1 MIRESV
7 VLHVHPGRE
16 AEYEAAFRVAS
27 AIIARQPGHVAHTL
41 HRGVEET
48 SAYLLTVEWE
58 SVEAHEA
65 GFRGS
70 ADYQEWRRLLH
81 PFYVE
86 LPPVPHYRE
95 VDLTRG

>member
-1 MIRESV
+1 MITESV

-16 AEYEAAFRVAS
+16 AEYEAAFRVA
-27 AIIARQPGHVAHTL
+27 APIIARQRGYVSHSL
-41 HRGVEET
+41 KRGVESPST
-48 SAYLLTVEWE
+48 YLLTVEWE
-58 SVEAHEA
+58 TVEDHET

-95 VDLTRG
+95 LDPPA

>member
-1 MIRESV
+1 MITESV

-16 AEYEAAFRVAS
+16 AEYEAAFRTAAPIV
-27 AIIARQPGHVAHTL
+27 ARQRGYVAHSL
-41 HRGVEET
+41 KRGIEDP
-48 SAYLLTVEWE
+48 SSYLLTVEWE
-58 SVEAHEA
+58 TVEDHEA

-95 VDLTRG
+95 VGPTA

>member
-1 MIRESV
+1 MIVESV
-7 VLHVHPGRE
+7 VLSVHPGRE
-16 AEYEAAFRVAS
+16 AEYEAAFKVAEPL
-27 AIIARQPGHVAHTL
+27 ITRQRGYLGHSL
-41 HRGVEET
+41 RRGVEDPST
-48 SAYLLTVEWE
+48 YLLTVEWATLE
-58 SVEAHEA
+58 DHIE

-95 VDLTRG
+95 IDPAG